1 VPTRKQVKR
10 QRKRRV
16 HGGSERMPPQGPAR
30 APRAERQGRAERRP
44 TGSTARG
51 RRDPK
56 PASWVRAL
64 RRAPIFL
71 VLLFAVTAYTDHK
84 HGLVGNA
91 LQAALLA
98 VFTIPLTYLM
108 DGFVYRTFEKRK
120 AAGR

>member
-16 HGGSERMPPQGPAR
+16 HGGYERTPTQGPPR
-30 APRAERQGRAERRP
+30 SPRAERQGKAERRP
-44 TGSTARG
+44 TGSSTRG

-56 PASWVRAL
+56 PPSWLRAL

-71 VLLFAVTAYTDHK
+71 ALLFFVTAYTDRK
-84 HGLVGNA
+84 SGLAAHA
-91 LQAALLA
+91 LQAGLLA